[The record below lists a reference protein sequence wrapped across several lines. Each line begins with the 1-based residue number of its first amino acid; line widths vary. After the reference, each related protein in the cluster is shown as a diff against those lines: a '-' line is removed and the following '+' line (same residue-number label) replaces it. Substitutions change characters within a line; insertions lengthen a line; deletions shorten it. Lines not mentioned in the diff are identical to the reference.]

1 MAVPTTIRVPVEFE
15 LSTTVVRPGNKL
27 VVATTHR
34 LTHESA
40 DNLKAKLRAELP
52 GVEIVIL
59 SEAQVLVYEND
70 EGGDAPD
77 GRSRAHTE
85 GP

>member
-1 MAVPTTIRVPVEFE
+1 MEGV
-15 LSTTVVRPGNKL
+15 
-27 VVATTHR
+27 
-34 LTHESA
+34 

-59 SEAQVLVYEND
+59 PEVLQMLVYEND

-77 GRSRAHTE
+77 GRSRTHPE
-85 GP
+85 ES

>member
-1 MAVPTTIRVPVEFE
+1 MAGPANMRVSVE
-15 LSTTVVRPGNKL
+15 LGATAVRPGHKL
-27 VVATTHR
+27 VVATAHR
-34 LTHESA
+34 LSMEGV

-59 SEAQVLVYEND
+59 PEVLQMLVYEND

-77 GRSRAHTE
+77 GRSRTHPE
-85 GP
+85 ES